1 MKRITLRLKH
11 APSLR
16 IDARELLPARLAELS
31 AIEIG
36 KMALW
41 QGSEPI
47 NAGDLF
53 AVEIDEQ
60 APLDVPQLRFEGDM
74 QRFDRLGSR
83 MEAGRLVI
91 DGNAGDFLGAQM
103 SAGTIVVE
111 GHCGSFAACELSGGR
126 VDIRGNTGDFAGAA
140 LPGDMDGMRGGT
152 LVIHGDAG
160 ARLGDRMRRGTT
172 IVFGSAGAFVA
183 SRMVAGTIAVAG
195 RVGEHPAY
203 GMRRGSLLLLDS
215 AWPATQRFAEN
226 ASDIDVFWRL
236 LVPTLAR
243 EGGAFAMMSRA
254 QPPRRLRGDVSVQG
268 KGEILLAG

>member
-16 IDARELLPARLAELS
+16 IDARELLPARLAQLS
-31 AIEIG
+31 AVEIS
-36 KMALW
+36 KLALW
-41 QGSEPI
+41 HGREPI
-47 NAGDLF
+47 DVGDLF
-53 AVEIDEQ
+53 GVEIAEE
-60 APLDVPQLRFEGDM
+60 ATLEVPQLRIEGDM
-74 QRFDRLGSR
+74 QRFDRLGAR
-83 MEAGRLVI
+83 MDAGRLVVE
-91 DGNAGDFLGAQM
+91 GHAGDFPGAQM

-111 GHCGSFAACELSGGR
+111 GDCGSFAACELSGGR
-126 VDIRGNTGDFAGAA
+126 VEIRGNAGDFAGAA
-140 LPGDMDGMRGGT
+140 LPGDMDGMRGGS

-172 IVFGSAGAFVA
+172 VVFGSAGAFVA

-195 RVGEHPAY
+195 RVGDHPAY

-215 AWPATQRFAEN
+215 AWPETQRFAEN

-243 EGGAFAMMSRA
+243 EGGTFAMLSRA
-254 QPPRRLRGDVSVQG
+254 QAPRRLRGDVSVQG